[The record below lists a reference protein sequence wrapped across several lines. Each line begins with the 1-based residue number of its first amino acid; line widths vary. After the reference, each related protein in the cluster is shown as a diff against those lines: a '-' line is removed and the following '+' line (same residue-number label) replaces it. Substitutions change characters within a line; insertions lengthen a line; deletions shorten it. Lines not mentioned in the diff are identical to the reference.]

1 MVAQYKGIFGSVQA
15 IEWLHG
21 GSQFV
26 TSSDITKRNCI
37 DKSILVWDFNHV
49 RSPPCRIFNYDLLHT
64 LMADRLLFFF
74 FFFCRAWCC
83 RTRSTRRPTRVP
95 R

>member
-1 MVAQYKGIFGSVQA
+1 VVAQYKGIFGSVQA

-21 GSQFV
+21 GTQFV

-49 RSPPCRIFNYDLLHT
+49 RSPPVGSLQLRPSPH
-64 LMADRLLFFF
+64 ADGRQQN
-74 FFFCRAWCC
+74 FFFCRARCC